1 MAWML
6 IYIMIQGND
15 VYAVNAYGPGY
26 TFPEMYECFYA
37 REMLSYDAGGQEGH
51 FPLNVQAI
59 CMQVE
64 TEE

>member
-6 IYIMIQGND
+6 IYIMIQGKD
-15 VYAVNAYGPGY
+15 VYAVNAYGPGF
-26 TFPEMYECFYA
+26 TFPEMYECFHA

-64 TEE
+64 TKE